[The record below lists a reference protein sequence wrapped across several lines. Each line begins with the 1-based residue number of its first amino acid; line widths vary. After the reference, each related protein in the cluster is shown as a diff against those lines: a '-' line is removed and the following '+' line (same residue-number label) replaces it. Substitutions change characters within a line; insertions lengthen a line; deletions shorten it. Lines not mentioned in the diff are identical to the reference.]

1 MEQTFDLVE
10 GVQLE
15 PIAILDIVLTAILIY
30 GAFSLIQGT
39 RAVRLIVGAILL
51 YLLYVVAQVLDLRL
65 LSGIMQL
72 GAVVALFALV
82 VVFQPE
88 LRRGL
93 DRLGRVGSLGWLGA
107 SGSGGPQRVAGVVAS
122 SAASLAA
129 ANVGAL
135 IVVERE
141 TPLGDMAEQGVTV
154 DGRLS
159 QELLTSLFAH
169 GAALHDGAVIV
180 RGERIAA
187 AAVTL
192 PLSFD
197 VPAQGRLGTRH
208 RAAIGI
214 TEQTDALAI
223 VVSEERGT
231 ITLVAGGTMSSE
243 LDAERLRDRLVE
255 LLDPEGVPER
265 ARRIA
270 LQGGRT
276 LRGKPIRGTRR
287 TRRTPPA
294 GGVAGPTVATATPAS
309 TAMSTTAGAAD
320 TSAQGPAVPGSPPAQ
335 APATGSAPP
344 TASRSERS
352 APSTGPHGVTE

>member
-1 MEQTFDLVE
+1 MFDLIE

-39 RAVRLIVGAILL
+39 RAVRLIVGAIVL
-51 YLLYVVAQVLDLRL
+51 YLLYVMAQALDLRL

-72 GAVVALFALV
+72 GAVVGLFALV

-93 DRLGRVGSLGWLGA
+93 DRLGRVGSLGWLGT
-107 SGSGGPQRVAGVVAS
+107 SGSAAPVRVAGVLAS
-122 SAASLAA
+122 SAAALSAA
-129 ANVGAL
+129 RVGAL

-141 TPLGDMAEQGVTV
+141 TPLGDMAEQGVAV

-180 RGERIAA
+180 RGETIVA

-192 PLSFD
+192 PLSED
-197 VPAQGRLGTRH
+197 VPVQGRIGTRH
-208 RAAIGI
+208 RAALGI

-231 ITLVAGGTMSSE
+231 IGLATGGTMTSDLE
-243 LDAERLRDRLVE
+243 PERLRARLVE
-255 LLDPEGVPER
+255 LLDPQSVPKR
-265 ARRIA
+265 ARRMA
-270 LQGGRT
+270 QRGSRT
-276 LRGKPIRGTRR
+276 LRGKRVRGGRR
-287 TRRTPPA
+287 ARH
-294 GGVAGPTVATATPAS
+294 VTAA
-309 TAMSTTAGAAD
+309 TTA
-320 TSAQGPAVPGSPPAQ
+320 PAQ
-335 APATGSAPP
+335 KRAYHCHTCQACKDSTHPRGEGPSA
-344 TASRSERS
+344 AHHRM
-352 APSTGPHGVTE
+352 H

>member
-72 GAVVALFALV
+72 GAVVGLFALV

-107 SGSGGPQRVAGVVAS
+107 SGSAGPERVAGILAS
-122 SAASLAA
+122 SAAALSASR
-129 ANVGAL
+129 VGAL

-141 TPLGDMAEQGVTV
+141 TPLGDMAEQGVAV

-180 RGERIAA
+180 RGETIAA

-192 PLSFD
+192 PLSED

-208 RAAIGI
+208 RAALGI

-231 ITLVAGGTMSSE
+231 VSLVVGGTMSSE
-243 LDAERLRDRLVE
+243 LEADRLRQRLIE

-265 ARRIA
+265 ARRMA
-270 LQGGRT
+270 QRGGRT
-276 LRGKPIRGTRR
+276 LRGKPLRGARR
-287 TRRTPPA
+287 ARHA
-294 GGVAGPTVATATPAS
+294 SVASATVAPAV
-309 TAMSTTAGAAD
+309 AGAAVAPGV
-320 TSAQGPAVPGSPPAQ
+320 SAVADAPDPAPLDL
-335 APATGSAPP
+335 PP
-344 TASRSERS
+344 TASRPERP
-352 APSTGPHGVTE
+352 APSAGARGATE